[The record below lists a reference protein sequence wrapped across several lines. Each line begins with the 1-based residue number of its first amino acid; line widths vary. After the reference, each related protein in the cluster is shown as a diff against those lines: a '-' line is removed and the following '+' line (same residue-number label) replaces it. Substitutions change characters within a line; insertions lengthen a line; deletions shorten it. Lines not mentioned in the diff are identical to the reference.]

1 MNVAQALYVNTGY
14 FKCISGINLS
24 PANKSLFTIAFILYF
39 QNKVFIMGKSL
50 RISTFIPVKLL
61 NNPVTSFYLKNF
73 DFLLFHA
80 EHFEKSIILPFLV
93 FTT

>member
-1 MNVAQALYVNTGY
+1 
-14 FKCISGINLS
+14 
-24 PANKSLFTIAFILYF
+24 
-39 QNKVFIMGKSL
+39 MGKSL

-61 NNPVTSFYLKNF
+61 NNPVTSCYLKNF

-93 FTT
+93 FTTLGGLFLIFCSLQTIR